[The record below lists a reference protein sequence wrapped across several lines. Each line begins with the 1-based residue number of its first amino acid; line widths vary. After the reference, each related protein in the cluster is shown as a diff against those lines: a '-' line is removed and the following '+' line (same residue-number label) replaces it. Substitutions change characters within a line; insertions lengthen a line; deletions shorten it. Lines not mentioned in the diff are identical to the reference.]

1 MSASARLSP
10 VNLIDPDPDIAS
22 LAELERV
29 GKMHSN
35 DYTSSLLNLR
45 NNWELHLEFSEK
57 LLWDSQS
64 FVQHVFDKLF
74 IGPEKP
80 QRGAVNYA
88 SSISTPPSSLL

>member
-45 NNWELHLEFSEK
+45 NNWELHLEVSGK
-57 LLWDSQS
+57 LLCQLGFS
-64 FVQHVFDKLF
+64 KLCSACF
-74 IGPEKP
+74 
-80 QRGAVNYA
+80 
-88 SSISTPPSSLL
+88 